1 MRTVF
6 RKTLTVMLLTACAAG
21 AEAAE
26 WKIDPTLEFNAGY
39 NDNVRQTIDDK
50 TSSAEATFSPSSKF
64 SVETA
69 ESGLSGDLRFDFRR
83 FEEDSD
89 LDDNNVRLLIN
100 SFHRMERSEIGLDAG
115 LIKDT
120 TLDSQLENT
129 GLIFNRETRYSV
141 YAGPNWAYKLN
152 ERTTASFSYKY
163 RDVQYDNTGENGFVD
178 FNTHSG
184 QASLNRIVN
193 ERATA
198 SVILSYSKN
207 DNDNDVKTNNTN
219 LQTGGSYQIS
229 ETLST
234 SMFAGVRHT
243 EADFSQ
249 DSLIPIF
256 SGDTIIGFVP
266 LTQDVSRSDW
276 GYTFNGSLSKAFL
289 RGQTSLS
296 ASRDISNDANGIP
309 IEVTRANWS
318 NLYRFTE
325 ILSVNLNIGISNS
338 QSGNS
343 AGTKLSRDY
352 YTIEPGF
359 NWNLEKFWSISGS
372 YRYRKQTF
380 DNTSDDATQN
390 AAYLTLT
397 YQWPRIA
404 VSR

>member
-6 RKTLTVMLLTACAAG
+6 GKTLTILLLPVYAASV
-21 AEAAE
+21 EAAQ
-26 WKIDPTLEFNAGY
+26 WKIDPTLSLKAGY
-39 NDNVRQTIDDK
+39 SDNIRQTIDDK
-50 TSSAEATFSPSSKF
+50 ISSAEATFSPSSRF

-83 FEEDSD
+83 FEEDSN
-89 LDDNNVRLLIN
+89 LDDNNARFLID
-100 SFHRMERSEIGLDAG
+100 SFHRMERSEIGLDIG

-129 GLIFNRETRYSV
+129 GLIFNRETRYTV
-141 YAGPNWAYKLN
+141 YAGPNWAYNLD
-152 ERTTASFSYKY
+152 ERTTADFSYQY
-163 RDVQYDNTGENGFVD
+163 RDVQYDNNDDNGFVD
-178 FNTHSG
+178 FNTHNG
-184 QASLNRIVN
+184 QASLSRIVN
-193 ERATA
+193 DRTTA
-198 SVILSYSKN
+198 SAIISYSLSN
-207 DNDNDVKTNNTN
+207 NDNDVETNNTN
-219 LQTGGSYQIS
+219 VQAGASYQFS

-266 LTQDVSRSDW
+266 LSQDVSRSDW
-276 GYTFNGSLSKAFL
+276 GYTFNGRLTKTFL

-296 ASRDISNDANGIP
+296 ASRNISNDVNGVP
-309 IEVTRANWS
+309 IEVTQANWN

-325 ILSVNLNIGISNS
+325 ILSANLNIGVYNS
-338 QSGNS
+338 QSSNS
-343 AGTKLSRDY
+343 AGSKLSRDY

-359 NWNLEKFWSISGS
+359 NWDFKQFWRISGS
-372 YRYRKQTF
+372 YRYSKQTF